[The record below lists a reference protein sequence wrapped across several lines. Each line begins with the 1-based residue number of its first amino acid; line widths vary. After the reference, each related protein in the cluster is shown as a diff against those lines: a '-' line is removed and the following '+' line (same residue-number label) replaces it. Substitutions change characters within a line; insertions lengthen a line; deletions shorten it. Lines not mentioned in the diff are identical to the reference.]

1 MSEPHASRRAN
12 RLASSSSPYLLQHA
26 HNPVDWWPW
35 GEEAFAE
42 ARRRNVP
49 IFLSIGYAT
58 CYWCH
63 VMERESFENESIA
76 ALMNERFVC
85 IKVDREER
93 PDIDDVYMT
102 ATQVMTGHGGWPM
115 SVFLE
120 PASLRPFWCGT
131 YFPPVSRPGIG
142 VPAFPHVLT
151 NISEAFKAQHG
162 EVVEQAGQI
171 ADIIRER
178 MKPESGR
185 GAIDGPGIVTEAIS
199 GLLRMFDRNHG
210 GFGSAPK
217 FPQPVFL
224 ELLLEARRSAGSEA
238 TSGAIDQAIR
248 FTLDRM
254 MIGGINDQLG
264 GGFHRY
270 SVDGHWTVP
279 HFEKML
285 YDNALLARVYAQAS
299 VAFADPEYART
310 ARETCEYVLREL
322 TLPSGGFASG
332 QDAEVDG
339 KEGLN
344 YLWTADEVQ
353 AVLGAADAEFA
364 LRLFGMES
372 GPNFRDP
379 HHPDEPA
386 RSVLRLT
393 DRADRLASVLS
404 PDAESF
410 NASVKRIK
418 SAMLQ
423 VRNKRK
429 PPRLDDKALA
439 SWNGLMIGALAVVG
453 RLLDESRFIAAAT
466 RAADFVLHH
475 LVLPDGRLS
484 RSRRGD
490 STSHPGFLEDYAF
503 VAAGLIELATALQ
516 ADEDRTRYIGEAMK
530 LLATAD
536 RLFADDQGLMYDT
549 EADPGFF
556 VRARSLHDGALPCG
570 TSVLLNTLI
579 DLASLGDAT
588 ALARLPRLYEG
599 IGANL
604 GELPL
609 GLANG
614 VRGVLRALSSAWAR
628 GTPLETQLRATA
640 PPQDLADTAFTPV
653 EVYASEERLSI
664 TTDTPASMKLV
675 LQIAE
680 GYHVLAADPWVD
692 DPRGAIRG
700 LVPLRVHVLGGS
712 GIRVYA
718 DYPAG
723 EPYEHAPA
731 GIGRPRVYR
740 GRVEFEVAVE
750 VDGPNQGRPLLG
762 VTFQACSD
770 RACLHPRTAEL
781 DIAIDRA

>member
-264 GGFHRY
+264 
-270 SVDGHWTVP
+270 
-279 HFEKML
+279 
-285 YDNALLARVYAQAS
+285 
-299 VAFADPEYART
+299 
-310 ARETCEYVLREL
+310 
-322 TLPSGGFASG
+322 
-332 QDAEVDG
+332 
-339 KEGLN
+339 
-344 YLWTADEVQ
+344 
-353 AVLGAADAEFA
+353 
-364 LRLFGMES
+364 
-372 GPNFRDP
+372 
-379 HHPDEPA
+379 
-386 RSVLRLT
+386 
-393 DRADRLASVLS
+393 
-404 PDAESF
+404 
-410 NASVKRIK
+410 
-418 SAMLQ
+418 
-423 VRNKRK
+423 
-429 PPRLDDKALA
+429 
-439 SWNGLMIGALAVVG
+439 
-453 RLLDESRFIAAAT
+453 
-466 RAADFVLHH
+466 
-475 LVLPDGRLS
+475 
-484 RSRRGD
+484 
-490 STSHPGFLEDYAF
+490 
-503 VAAGLIELATALQ
+503 
-516 ADEDRTRYIGEAMK
+516 
-530 LLATAD
+530 
-536 RLFADDQGLMYDT
+536 
-549 EADPGFF
+549 
-556 VRARSLHDGALPCG
+556 
-570 TSVLLNTLI
+570 
-579 DLASLGDAT
+579 
-588 ALARLPRLYEG
+588 
-599 IGANL
+599 
-604 GELPL
+604 
-609 GLANG
+609 
-614 VRGVLRALSSAWAR
+614 
-628 GTPLETQLRATA
+628 
-640 PPQDLADTAFTPV
+640 
-653 EVYASEERLSI
+653 
-664 TTDTPASMKLV
+664 
-675 LQIAE
+675 
-680 GYHVLAADPWVD
+680 
-692 DPRGAIRG
+692 
-700 LVPLRVHVLGGS
+700 
-712 GIRVYA
+712 
-718 DYPAG
+718 
-723 EPYEHAPA
+723 
-731 GIGRPRVYR
+731 
-740 GRVEFEVAVE
+740 
-750 VDGPNQGRPLLG
+750 
-762 VTFQACSD
+762 
-770 RACLHPRTAEL
+770 
-781 DIAIDRA
+781 